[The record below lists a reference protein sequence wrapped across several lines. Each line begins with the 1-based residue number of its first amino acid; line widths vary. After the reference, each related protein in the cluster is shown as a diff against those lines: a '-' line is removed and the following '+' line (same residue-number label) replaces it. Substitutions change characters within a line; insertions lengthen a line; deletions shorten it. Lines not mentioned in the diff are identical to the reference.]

1 MGLRPE
7 ACTSVDE
14 GDHGQSVPI
23 CFDDGHGWLTPIV
36 QLNAV
41 ISFLATISRTAIMLC
56 ISTVLS
62 QGKWL
67 WFKKERSLMDLQNI
81 ENASRGPLGS
91 ILMLFKFRG
100 G

>member
-1 MGLRPE
+1 
-7 ACTSVDE
+7 
-14 GDHGQSVPI
+14 
-23 CFDDGHGWLTPIV
+23 
-36 QLNAV
+36 
-41 ISFLATISRTAIMLC
+41 MLC